1 MKQIKQEGKNMKLK
15 RTIAA
20 ILAFLALASFAG
32 CRKDKKDD
40 PASTSAGAV
49 AAETSENETE
59 TEAQAETETSTEAAG
74 KTKESS
80 TAKQTG
86 VRKNEKKYP
95 RYYIGIDSD
104 VWNHWTEYKV
114 RRVYAEH
121 LKKVSISN
129 GEYEFDRFGNVTYYL
144 SYDGNNTDEN
154 SDSYKKEY
162 DYNSDGTVKTE
173 RIYYYDAF
181 SITVNYEY
189 DSQKRV
195 IREIRFIGEN
205 LQDSR
210 VIDYTFNAAGLLI
223 SVKISDLNSKELLS
237 SLEYKYDSAGNMIES
252 TENGYEGKVSVLYE
266 KITHKYDA
274 QGNCIAEKYSV
285 KDSAPFTREYK
296 YDKNGFIIEENSS
309 FESGGTVYYYTRDK
323 YGNPLTAEMYEV
335 DSSGKKTLFYKQSY
349 TYEYGND
356 EITVNIVEVNYKP
369 NGKIDSKEDS
379 VYIFKYFENTPV
391 RSLIDNCV
399 LPNKR
404 LY

>member
-1 MKQIKQEGKNMKLK
+1 MKLK

-59 TEAQAETETSTEAAG
+59 TEVQAETETETPTETAG
-74 KTKESS
+74 ETKESS

-104 VWNHWTEYKV
+104 VWNHWSEYKS
-114 RRVYAEH
+114 RSVYTEH

-223 SVKISDLNSKELLS
+223 SVKTSDLNSKELLS

-335 DSSGKKTLFYKQSY
+335 DSSGKKTLVYKQSY

-356 EITVNIVEVNYKP
+356 EITVNMVEVNYKP
-369 NGKIDSKEDS
+369 NGKIDSKEDG

-399 LPNKR
+399 LPHA
-404 LY
+404 

>member
-1 MKQIKQEGKNMKLK
+1 MKLK

-59 TEAQAETETSTEAAG
+59 TEAQTETETPTATAG

-104 VWNHWTEYKV
+104 GWNHWSEYKS
-114 RRVYAEH
+114 RSVYTEH
-121 LKKVSISN
+121 LKKASISN

-162 DYNSDGTVKTE
+162 DYNGDGTVKTE
-173 RIYYYDAF
+173 RIYF
-181 SITVNYEY
+181 GGELSITVNYEY

-195 IREIRFIGEN
+195 IREIRFTGEN
-205 LQDSR
+205 PQDSY
-210 VIDYTFNAAGLLI
+210 VTDYTFNAAGLLI
-223 SVKISDLNSKELLS
+223 SVKTSDLNSKKLLS

-252 TENGYEGKVSVLYE
+252 TENVYEGKVSVLYK

-274 QGNCIAEKYSV
+274 QGNCIAEKYSG
-285 KDSAPFTREYK
+285 KDSASFTIEYK
-296 YDKNGFIIEENSS
+296 YDKDGFIIEENSS
-309 FESGGTVYYYTRDK
+309 SESGDTIYYYTRDK
-323 YGNPLTAEMYEV
+323 YGNPLTAEMYDV
-335 DSSGKKTLFYKQSY
+335 DSSGKKTLVYKQSY

-399 LPNKR
+399 LPHA
-404 LY
+404 

>member
-1 MKQIKQEGKNMKLK
+1 MKLK

-59 TEAQAETETSTEAAG
+59 TEVQAETEMETPTEAAG

-104 VWNHWTEYKV
+104 VWNHWSEYKS
-114 RRVYAEH
+114 RSVYAEH
-121 LKKVSISN
+121 LKKASISN

-223 SVKISDLNSKELLS
+223 SVKTSDLNSKELLS

-356 EITVNIVEVNYKP
+356 EITVNMVEVRYKP

-399 LPNKR
+399 LPHA
-404 LY
+404 

>member
-1 MKQIKQEGKNMKLK
+1 MKLK

-59 TEAQAETETSTEAAG
+59 TEVQAETEMETSTEAAG

-104 VWNHWTEYKV
+104 VWNHWSEYKS
-114 RRVYAEH
+114 RSVYTEH
-121 LKKVSISN
+121 LKKASISN

-223 SVKISDLNSKELLS
+223 SVKTSDLNSKELLS

-356 EITVNIVEVNYKP
+356 EITVNMVEVRYKP

-399 LPNKR
+399 LPHA
-404 LY
+404 

>member
-1 MKQIKQEGKNMKLK
+1 MKLK

-59 TEAQAETETSTEAAG
+59 TEVQAETETETSTEAAG

-104 VWNHWTEYKV
+104 VWNHWSEYKS
-114 RRVYAEH
+114 RSVYTEH
-121 LKKVSISN
+121 LKKASISN

-223 SVKISDLNSKELLS
+223 SVKTSDLNSKELLS

-335 DSSGKKTLFYKQSY
+335 DSSGKKTLVYKQSY

-356 EITVNIVEVNYKP
+356 EITVNMVEVRYKP
-369 NGKIDSKEDS
+369 NGKNDSKEDS

-399 LPNKR
+399 FPHA
-404 LY
+404 

>member
-1 MKQIKQEGKNMKLK
+1 MKLK

-59 TEAQAETETSTEAAG
+59 TEAETEMETSTEAAG

-104 VWNHWTEYKV
+104 VWNHWSEYKS
-114 RRVYAEH
+114 RSVYTEH

-223 SVKISDLNSKELLS
+223 SVKTSDLNSKELLS

-335 DSSGKKTLFYKQSY
+335 DSSGKKTLVYKQSY

-356 EITVNIVEVNYKP
+356 EITVNMVEVNYKP

-399 LPNKR
+399 FPHA
-404 LY
+404 

>member
-1 MKQIKQEGKNMKLK
+1 MKLK

-59 TEAQAETETSTEAAG
+59 TEVQAETEMETSTEAAG

-104 VWNHWTEYKV
+104 VWNHWSEYKS
-114 RRVYAEH
+114 RSVYTEH

-210 VIDYTFNAAGLLI
+210 VIDYIFNAAGLLI
-223 SVKISDLNSKELLS
+223 SAKTSDLNSKELLS

-285 KDSAPFTREYK
+285 KDSAPFTIEYK
-296 YDKNGFIIEENSS
+296 YDKNGFIIEENVSS
-309 FESGGTVYYYTRDK
+309 ESGGTVYYYTRDK

-335 DSSGKKTLFYKQSY
+335 DSSGKKTLVYKQSY

-356 EITVNIVEVNYKP
+356 EITVNMVEVRYKP

-399 LPNKR
+399 LPHA
-404 LY
+404 

>member
-1 MKQIKQEGKNMKLK
+1 MKLK

-59 TEAQAETETSTEAAG
+59 TEAQTETETPTATAG

-104 VWNHWTEYKV
+104 GWNHWSEYKS
-114 RRVYAEH
+114 RSVYTEH
-121 LKKVSISN
+121 LKKASISN

-162 DYNSDGTVKTE
+162 DYNGDGTVKTE
-173 RIYYYDAF
+173 RIYF
-181 SITVNYEY
+181 GGELSITVNYEY

-195 IREIRFIGEN
+195 IREIRFTGEN
-205 LQDSR
+205 PQDSY
-210 VIDYTFNAAGLLI
+210 VTDYTFNAAGLLI
-223 SVKISDLNSKELLS
+223 SVKTSDLNSKKLLS

-252 TENGYEGKVSVLYE
+252 TENVYEGKVSVLYK

-274 QGNCIAEKYSV
+274 QGNCIAEKYSG
-285 KDSAPFTREYK
+285 KDSASFTIEYK
-296 YDKNGFIIEENSS
+296 YDKDGFIIEENSS
-309 FESGGTVYYYTRDK
+309 SESGDTIYYYTRDK
-323 YGNPLTAEMYEV
+323 YGNPLTAEMYDV

-399 LPNKR
+399 LPHA
-404 LY
+404 

>member
-1 MKQIKQEGKNMKLK
+1 MKLK

-59 TEAQAETETSTEAAG
+59 TEVQAETEMETPTEAAG

-104 VWNHWTEYKV
+104 VWNHWSEYKS
-114 RRVYAEH
+114 RSVYTEH
-121 LKKVSISN
+121 LKKASISN

-223 SVKISDLNSKELLS
+223 SVKTSDLNSKELLS

-356 EITVNIVEVNYKP
+356 EITVNMVEVRYKP

-399 LPNKR
+399 LPHA
-404 LY
+404 

>member
-1 MKQIKQEGKNMKLK
+1 MKLK

-59 TEAQAETETSTEAAG
+59 TEAQTETETPTATAG

-104 VWNHWTEYKV
+104 GWNHWSEYKS
-114 RRVYAEH
+114 RSVYTEH
-121 LKKVSISN
+121 LKKASISN

-162 DYNSDGTVKTE
+162 DYNGDGTVKTE
-173 RIYYYDAF
+173 RIYF
-181 SITVNYEY
+181 GGELSITVNYEY

-195 IREIRFIGEN
+195 IREIRFTGEN
-205 LQDSR
+205 PQDSY
-210 VIDYTFNAAGLLI
+210 VTDYTFNAAGLLI
-223 SVKISDLNSKELLS
+223 SVKTSDLNSKKLLS

-252 TENGYEGKVSVLYE
+252 TENVYEGKVSVLYK

-274 QGNCIAEKYSV
+274 QGNCIAEKYSG
-285 KDSAPFTREYK
+285 KDSASFTIEYK
-296 YDKNGFIIEENSS
+296 YDKDGFIIEENSS
-309 FESGGTVYYYTRDK
+309 SESGDTIYYYTRDK
-323 YGNPLTAEMYEV
+323 YGNPLTAEMCDV

-399 LPNKR
+399 LPHA
-404 LY
+404 

>member
-1 MKQIKQEGKNMKLK
+1 MKLK

-59 TEAQAETETSTEAAG
+59 TEVQAETEMETSTEAAG

-104 VWNHWTEYKV
+104 VLNHWSEYKS
-114 RRVYAEH
+114 RSVYTEH
-121 LKKVSISN
+121 LKKASISN

-223 SVKISDLNSKELLS
+223 SVKTSDLNSKELLL

-356 EITVNIVEVNYKP
+356 EITVNIVEVRYKP
-369 NGKIDSKEDS
+369 NGKNDSKEDS

-399 LPNKR
+399 LPHA
-404 LY
+404 

>member
-59 TEAQAETETSTEAAG
+59 TEVQAETEMETSTEAAG

-104 VWNHWTEYKV
+104 VWNHWSEYKS
-114 RRVYAEH
+114 RSVYTEH

-223 SVKISDLNSKELLS
+223 SVKTSDLNSKELLS

-335 DSSGKKTLFYKQSY
+335 DSSGKKTLVYKQSY

-356 EITVNIVEVNYKP
+356 EITVNMVEVNYKP

-399 LPNKR
+399 FPHA
-404 LY
+404 

>member
-1 MKQIKQEGKNMKLK
+1 MKLK

-59 TEAQAETETSTEAAG
+59 TEVQAETEMETSTEAAG

-104 VWNHWTEYKV
+104 VWNHWSEYKS
-114 RRVYAEH
+114 RSVYTEH
-121 LKKVSISN
+121 LKKASISN

-223 SVKISDLNSKELLS
+223 SVKTSDLNSKELLS

-335 DSSGKKTLFYKQSY
+335 DSSGKKTLVYKQSY

-356 EITVNIVEVNYKP
+356 EITVNIVAVNYKP

-399 LPNKR
+399 LPHA
-404 LY
+404 

>member
-1 MKQIKQEGKNMKLK
+1 MKFK

-49 AAETSENETE
+49 ATETSENETE
-59 TEAQAETETSTEAAG
+59 TEVQAETEMETSTEAAG

-104 VWNHWTEYKV
+104 VWNHWSEYKS
-114 RRVYAEH
+114 RSVYTEH
-121 LKKVSISN
+121 LKKASISN
-129 GEYEFDRFGNVTYYL
+129 EEYEFDRFGNVTYYL

-162 DYNSDGTVKTE
+162 DYNGDGTVKTE
-173 RIYYYDAF
+173 RIYF
-181 SITVNYEY
+181 GGELSITVNYEY

-195 IREIRFIGEN
+195 IREIRFTGEN
-205 LQDSR
+205 HQDSY
-210 VIDYTFNAAGLLI
+210 VTDYTFNAAGLLI
-223 SVKISDLNSKELLS
+223 SVKISDLNSKKLLS

-252 TENGYEGKVSVLYE
+252 TENVYEGKVSVLYK

-274 QGNCIAEKYSV
+274 QGNCIAEKYSG
-285 KDSAPFTREYK
+285 KDPASFTIEYK
-296 YDKNGFIIEENSS
+296 YDKDGFIIEENSS
-309 FESGGTVYYYTRDK
+309 SESGDTIYYYTRDK
-323 YGNPLTAEMYEV
+323 YGNPLTAEMYDV
-335 DSSGKKTLFYKQSY
+335 DSSGKKTLVYKQSY

-356 EITVNIVEVNYKP
+356 EITVNIVAVNYKP

-399 LPNKR
+399 LPHA
-404 LY
+404 

>member
-1 MKQIKQEGKNMKLK
+1 MKLK

-59 TEAQAETETSTEAAG
+59 TEAQAETETPTETAG

-86 VRKNEKKYP
+86 IRKNEKKYP
-95 RYYIGIDSD
+95 RYYIGIDSL

-121 LKKVSISN
+121 LKKASVYN
-129 GEYEFDRFGNVTYYL
+129 EEYEFDRFGNVTRCL
-144 SYDGNNTDEN
+144 SYFGKKADEN
-154 SDSYKKEY
+154 SESYKSKY

-173 RIYYYDAF
+173 TYYCEDF
-181 SITVNYEY
+181 SETVNYEY

-195 IREIRFIGEN
+195 IREIRFTSEN
-205 LQDSR
+205 PQDSC
-210 VIDYTFNAAGLLI
+210 VTDYTFNAAGFLI
-223 SVKISDLNSKELLS
+223 SVKTSDLNSKELLS

-252 TENGYEGKVSVLYE
+252 TENVYEGKVLVSYE

-274 QGNCIAEKYSV
+274 QGNCIAEKYSG

-296 YDKNGFIIEENSS
+296 YDKNGFVIEENDSS
-309 FESGGTVYYYTRDK
+309 ESGGSVSCYTRDK
-323 YGNPLTAEMYEV
+323 YGNPLTAEMYDV
-335 DSSGKKTLFYKQSY
+335 DSSGKKTLIDEQSY

-356 EITVNIVEVNYKP
+356 EITVNMVEVRYKP
-369 NGKIDSKEDS
+369 NGKIDSKENR
-379 VYIFKYFENTPV
+379 VCTFKYFENTPV

-399 LPNKR
+399 LPHA
-404 LY
+404 

>member
-1 MKQIKQEGKNMKLK
+1 MKLK

-59 TEAQAETETSTEAAG
+59 EEETEEGAAG
-74 KTKESS
+74 ETKESS

-104 VWNHWTEYKV
+104 VWNHWSEYKS
-114 RRVYAEH
+114 RSVYTEH
-121 LKKVSISN
+121 LKKASISN

-162 DYNSDGTVKTE
+162 DYNGDGTVKTE

-210 VIDYTFNAAGLLI
+210 VIDYIFNAAGLLI
-223 SVKISDLNSKELLS
+223 SAKTSDLNSKELLS

-335 DSSGKKTLFYKQSY
+335 DSSGKKTLVYKQSY

-356 EITVNIVEVNYKP
+356 EITVNMVEVRYKP
-369 NGKIDSKEDS
+369 NGKNDSKEDS

-399 LPNKR
+399 FPHA
-404 LY
+404 

>member
-1 MKQIKQEGKNMKLK
+1 MKLK

-32 CRKDKKDD
+32 CKKDKKDD

-59 TEAQAETETSTEAAG
+59 TESQAETETETSTEAAG

-95 RYYIGIDSD
+95 RYYIGIDSV

-121 LKKVSISN
+121 LKKASVYN
-129 GEYEFDRFGNVTYYL
+129 EEYEFDRFGNVTRCL
-144 SYDGNNTDEN
+144 SYFGKKADEN
-154 SDSYKKEY
+154 SESYKSKY
-162 DYNSDGTVKTE
+162 DYNSDGTVKKTE
-173 RIYYYDAF
+173 TYYDEDF
-181 SITVNYEY
+181 SETVNYEY

-195 IREIRFIGEN
+195 IREIRFTSEN
-205 LQDSR
+205 PQDSC
-210 VIDYTFNAAGLLI
+210 VTDYTFNAAGLLI
-223 SVKISDLNSKELLS
+223 SVKTADLNSKELLS

-252 TENGYEGKVSVLYE
+252 TENVYEGKVSVFYE

-274 QGNCIAEKYSV
+274 RGNCIAEKYSR
-285 KDSAPFTREYK
+285 KYSAPFTREYK
-296 YDKNGFIIEENSS
+296 YDKNGFVIEENDSS
-309 FESGGTVYYYTRDK
+309 ESGGSVYYYTRDK
-323 YGNPLTAEMYEV
+323 YGNPLTAEIYEV
-335 DSSGKKTLFYKQSY
+335 GSSGKKTLIDEQSY

-356 EITVNIVEVNYKP
+356 EITVNMVEVRYKP
-369 NGKIDSKEDS
+369 NGKIDSKENR
-379 VYIFKYFENTPV
+379 VCTFKYFENTPV
-391 RSLIDNCV
+391 RPLIDNCV
-399 LPNKR
+399 LPHA
-404 LY
+404 

>member
-1 MKQIKQEGKNMKLK
+1 MKLK

-59 TEAQAETETSTEAAG
+59 TEAQTETETPTATAG

-104 VWNHWTEYKV
+104 GWNHWSEYKS
-114 RRVYAEH
+114 RSVYTEH
-121 LKKVSISN
+121 LKKASISN

-162 DYNSDGTVKTE
+162 DYNGDGTVKTE
-173 RIYYYDAF
+173 RIYF
-181 SITVNYEY
+181 GGELSITVNYEY

-195 IREIRFIGEN
+195 IREIRFTGEN
-205 LQDSR
+205 PQDSY
-210 VIDYTFNAAGLLI
+210 VTDYTFNAAGLLI
-223 SVKISDLNSKELLS
+223 SVKTSDLNSKKLLS

-252 TENGYEGKVSVLYE
+252 TENVYEGKVSVLYK

-274 QGNCIAEKYSV
+274 QGNCIAEKYSG

-335 DSSGKKTLFYKQSY
+335 DSSGKKTLVYKQSY

-356 EITVNIVEVNYKP
+356 EITVNIVAVNYKP

-399 LPNKR
+399 LPHA
-404 LY
+404 

>member
-1 MKQIKQEGKNMKLK
+1 MKLK

-32 CRKDKKDD
+32 CKKDKKDD

-59 TEAQAETETSTEAAG
+59 TEAQTETETPTATAG

-104 VWNHWTEYKV
+104 GWNHWSEYKS
-114 RRVYAEH
+114 RSVYTEH
-121 LKKVSISN
+121 LKKASISN

-162 DYNSDGTVKTE
+162 DYNGDGTVKTE
-173 RIYYYDAF
+173 RIYF
-181 SITVNYEY
+181 GGELSITVNYEY

-195 IREIRFIGEN
+195 IREIRFTGEN
-205 LQDSR
+205 PQDSY
-210 VIDYTFNAAGLLI
+210 VTDYTFNAAGLLI
-223 SVKISDLNSKELLS
+223 SVKTSDLNSKKLLS

-252 TENGYEGKVSVLYE
+252 TENVYEGKVSVLYK

-274 QGNCIAEKYSV
+274 QGNCIAEKYSG
-285 KDSAPFTREYK
+285 KDSASFTIEYK
-296 YDKNGFIIEENSS
+296 YDKDGFIIEENSS
-309 FESGGTVYYYTRDK
+309 SESGGTIYYYTRDK
-323 YGNPLTAEMYEV
+323 YGNPLTAEMYDV

-399 LPNKR
+399 LPHA
-404 LY
+404 

>member
-1 MKQIKQEGKNMKLK
+1 MKLK

-40 PASTSAGAV
+40 PASTSAGVV

-59 TEAQAETETSTEAAG
+59 TEVQAETEMETSTEAAG

-104 VWNHWTEYKV
+104 VWNHWSEYKG
-114 RRVYAEH
+114 RSVYAEH
-121 LKKVSISN
+121 LKKASISN
-129 GEYEFDRFGNVTYYL
+129 EEYEFDRFGNVTYYL

-223 SVKISDLNSKELLS
+223 SVKTSDLNSKELLS

-335 DSSGKKTLFYKQSY
+335 DSSGKKTLVYKQSY

-356 EITVNIVEVNYKP
+356 EITVNMVEVNYKP
-369 NGKIDSKEDS
+369 NGKIDSKEDG

-399 LPNKR
+399 LPHA
-404 LY
+404 

>member
-1 MKQIKQEGKNMKLK
+1 MKLK

-32 CRKDKKDD
+32 CKKDKKDD

-59 TEAQAETETSTEAAG
+59 TESQAETETETETSTEAAG

-95 RYYIGIDSD
+95 RYYIGIDSV

-121 LKKVSISN
+121 LKKASVYN
-129 GEYEFDRFGNVTYYL
+129 EEYEFDRFGNVTRCL
-144 SYDGNNTDEN
+144 SYFGKKADEN
-154 SDSYKKEY
+154 SESYKSKY
-162 DYNSDGTVKTE
+162 DYNSDGTVKKTE
-173 RIYYYDAF
+173 TYYDEDF
-181 SITVNYEY
+181 SETVNYEY

-195 IREIRFIGEN
+195 IREIRFTSEN
-205 LQDSR
+205 PQDSC
-210 VIDYTFNAAGLLI
+210 VTDYTFNAAGLLI
-223 SVKISDLNSKELLS
+223 SVKTADLNSKELLS

-252 TENGYEGKVSVLYE
+252 TENVYEGKVSVFYE

-274 QGNCIAEKYSV
+274 RGNCIAEKYSR
-285 KDSAPFTREYK
+285 KYSAPFTREYK
-296 YDKNGFIIEENSS
+296 YDKNGFVIEENDSS
-309 FESGGTVYYYTRDK
+309 ESGGSVYYYTRDK
-323 YGNPLTAEMYEV
+323 YGNPLTAEIYEV
-335 DSSGKKTLFYKQSY
+335 GSSGKKTLIDEQSY

-356 EITVNIVEVNYKP
+356 EITVNMVEVRYKP

-399 LPNKR
+399 LPHA
-404 LY
+404 

>member
-1 MKQIKQEGKNMKLK
+1 MKLK

-59 TEAQAETETSTEAAG
+59 TEAQTETETPTATAG

-104 VWNHWTEYKV
+104 GWNHWSEYKS
-114 RRVYAEH
+114 RSVYTEH
-121 LKKVSISN
+121 LKKASISN

-223 SVKISDLNSKELLS
+223 SVKTSDLNSKELLS

-252 TENGYEGKVSVLYE
+252 TENGYGGKVSVLYE

-399 LPNKR
+399 LPHA
-404 LY
+404 

>member
-1 MKQIKQEGKNMKLK
+1 MKLK

-59 TEAQAETETSTEAAG
+59 TEVQAETEMETSTEAAG

-104 VWNHWTEYKV
+104 VWNHWSEYKS
-114 RRVYAEH
+114 RSVYTEH

-210 VIDYTFNAAGLLI
+210 VIDYIFNAAGLLI
-223 SVKISDLNSKELLS
+223 SVKTSDLNSKELLS

-335 DSSGKKTLFYKQSY
+335 DSSGKKTLVYKQSY

-356 EITVNIVEVNYKP
+356 EITVNMVEVNYKP

-399 LPNKR
+399 FPHA
-404 LY
+404 

>member
-1 MKQIKQEGKNMKLK
+1 MKLK

-59 TEAQAETETSTEAAG
+59 TEAQAETETSTETAG
-74 KTKESS
+74 ETKESI

-95 RYYIGIDSD
+95 RYYIGIDSL

-121 LKKVSISN
+121 LKKASVYN
-129 GEYEFDRFGNVTYYL
+129 EEYEFDRFGNVTRCL
-144 SYDGNNTDEN
+144 SYFGKKADEN
-154 SDSYKKEY
+154 SESYKSKY
-162 DYNSDGTVKTE
+162 DYNSDGTVKKTE
-173 RIYYYDAF
+173 TYYDEDF
-181 SITVNYEY
+181 SETVNYEY

-195 IREIRFIGEN
+195 IREIRFTSEN
-205 LQDSR
+205 PQDSC
-210 VIDYTFNAAGLLI
+210 VTDYTFNAAGLLI
-223 SVKISDLNSKELLS
+223 SVKTADLNSKELLS

-252 TENGYEGKVSVLYE
+252 TENVYEGKVSVFYE

-274 QGNCIAEKYSV
+274 RGNCIAEKYSR
-285 KDSAPFTREYK
+285 KYSAPFTREYK
-296 YDKNGFIIEENSS
+296 YDKNGFVIEENDSS
-309 FESGGTVYYYTRDK
+309 ESGGSVSYYTRDK
-323 YGNPLTAEMYEV
+323 YGNPLTAEIYEV
-335 DSSGKKTLFYKQSY
+335 GSSGKKTLIDEQSY

-356 EITVNIVEVNYKP
+356 EITVNMVEVRYKP

-399 LPNKR
+399 LPHA
-404 LY
+404 

>member
-1 MKQIKQEGKNMKLK
+1 MKLK

-59 TEAQAETETSTEAAG
+59 TEAQTETQTETGTPTETAG
-74 KTKESS
+74 ETKESS

-95 RYYIGIDSD
+95 RYYIGIDSL

-121 LKKVSISN
+121 LKKASVYN
-129 GEYEFDRFGNVTYYL
+129 EEYEFDRFGNVTRCL
-144 SYDGNNTDEN
+144 SYFGKKADEN
-154 SDSYKKEY
+154 SESYKSKY
-162 DYNSDGTVKTE
+162 DYNSDGTVKKTE
-173 RIYYYDAF
+173 TYYDEDF
-181 SITVNYEY
+181 SATVNYEY

-195 IREIRFIGEN
+195 IREIRFTSEN
-205 LQDSR
+205 PQDSC
-210 VIDYTFNAAGLLI
+210 VTDYTFNAEGLLI
-223 SVKISDLNSKELLS
+223 SVKTSYLNSKELLS

-252 TENGYEGKVSVLYE
+252 TEYEGKVSVFYE

-274 QGNCIAEKYSV
+274 QGNCIAENYSR
-285 KDSAPFTREYK
+285 KDSAPLTREYK
-296 YDKNGFIIEENSS
+296 YDKNGFVIEENDSS
-309 FESGGTVYYYTRDK
+309 ESGGSVSYYTRDK
-323 YGNPLTAEMYEV
+323 YGNPLTAEMYDV
-335 DSSGKKTLFYKQSY
+335 DSSGKKTLIDEQSY

-356 EITVNIVEVNYKP
+356 EITVNMVEVRYKP
-369 NGKIDSKEDS
+369 NGKIDSKENR
-379 VYIFKYFENTPV
+379 VCTFKYFENTPV
-391 RSLIDNCV
+391 RHLIDNCV
-399 LPNKR
+399 LPHA
-404 LY
+404 

>member
-59 TEAQAETETSTEAAG
+59 TEVQAETEMETSTEAAG

-104 VWNHWTEYKV
+104 VWNHWSEYKG
-114 RRVYAEH
+114 RSVYAEH
-121 LKKVSISN
+121 LKKASISN
-129 GEYEFDRFGNVTYYL
+129 EEYEFDRFGNVTYYL

-223 SVKISDLNSKELLS
+223 SVKTSDLNSKELLS

-335 DSSGKKTLFYKQSY
+335 DSSGKKTLVYKQSY

-356 EITVNIVEVNYKP
+356 EITVNMVEVNYKP
-369 NGKIDSKEDS
+369 NGKIDSKEDG

-399 LPNKR
+399 LPHA
-404 LY
+404 

>member
-1 MKQIKQEGKNMKLK
+1 MKLK

-59 TEAQAETETSTEAAG
+59 TEVQAETEMETSTEAAG

-104 VWNHWTEYKV
+104 VWNHWSEYKS
-114 RRVYAEH
+114 RSVYTEH
-121 LKKVSISN
+121 LKKASISN

-223 SVKISDLNSKELLS
+223 SVKTSDLNSKELLS

-335 DSSGKKTLFYKQSY
+335 DSSGKKTLVYKQSY

-356 EITVNIVEVNYKP
+356 EITVNMVEVRYKP
-369 NGKIDSKEDS
+369 NGKNDSKEDS

-399 LPNKR
+399 FPHA
-404 LY
+404 

>member
-1 MKQIKQEGKNMKLK
+1 MKLK

-59 TEAQAETETSTEAAG
+59 TESQAETETETSTEAAG

-95 RYYIGIDSD
+95 RYYIGIDSV

-121 LKKVSISN
+121 LKKASVYN
-129 GEYEFDRFGNVTYYL
+129 EEYEFDRFGNVTRCL
-144 SYDGNNTDEN
+144 SYFGKKADEN
-154 SDSYKKEY
+154 SESYKSKY
-162 DYNSDGTVKTE
+162 DYNSDGTVKKTE
-173 RIYYYDAF
+173 TYYDEDF
-181 SITVNYEY
+181 SETVNYEY

-195 IREIRFIGEN
+195 IREIRFTSEN
-205 LQDSR
+205 PQDSC
-210 VIDYTFNAAGLLI
+210 VTDYTFNAAGLLI
-223 SVKISDLNSKELLS
+223 SVKTADLNSKELLS

-252 TENGYEGKVSVLYE
+252 TENVYEGKVSVFYE

-274 QGNCIAEKYSV
+274 RGNCIAEKYSR
-285 KDSAPFTREYK
+285 KYSAPFTREYK
-296 YDKNGFIIEENSS
+296 YDKNGFVIEENDSS
-309 FESGGTVYYYTRDK
+309 ESGGSVYYYTRDK
-323 YGNPLTAEMYEV
+323 YGNPLTAEIYEV
-335 DSSGKKTLFYKQSY
+335 GSSGKKTLIDEQSY

-356 EITVNIVEVNYKP
+356 EITVNMVEVRYKP
-369 NGKIDSKEDS
+369 NGKIDSKENR
-379 VYIFKYFENTPV
+379 VCTFKYFENTPV
-391 RSLIDNCV
+391 RPLIDNCV
-399 LPNKR
+399 LPHA
-404 LY
+404 

>member
-1 MKQIKQEGKNMKLK
+1 MKLK

-59 TEAQAETETSTEAAG
+59 TEAQTETETPTATAG

-104 VWNHWTEYKV
+104 VWNHWSEYKS
-114 RRVYAEH
+114 RSVYTEH

-210 VIDYTFNAAGLLI
+210 VIDYIFNAAGLLI
-223 SVKISDLNSKELLS
+223 SAKTSDLNSKELLS

-335 DSSGKKTLFYKQSY
+335 DSSGKKTLVYKQSY

-356 EITVNIVEVNYKP
+356 EITINMVEVRYKP
-369 NGKIDSKEDS
+369 NGKNDSKEDS

-399 LPNKR
+399 FPHA
-404 LY
+404 

>member
-1 MKQIKQEGKNMKLK
+1 MKLK

-59 TEAQAETETSTEAAG
+59 TEVQAETEMETSTEAAG

-104 VWNHWTEYKV
+104 VWNHWSEYKS
-114 RRVYAEH
+114 RSVYTEH
-121 LKKVSISN
+121 LKKASISN

-223 SVKISDLNSKELLS
+223 SVKTSDLNSKELLS

-335 DSSGKKTLFYKQSY
+335 DSSGKKTLVYKQSY

-399 LPNKR
+399 LPHA
-404 LY
+404 

>member
-59 TEAQAETETSTEAAG
+59 TEVQAETEMETSTEAAG

-104 VWNHWTEYKV
+104 VWNHWSEYKS
-114 RRVYAEH
+114 RSVYTEH
-121 LKKVSISN
+121 LKKASISN

-210 VIDYTFNAAGLLI
+210 VIDYIFNAAGLLI
-223 SVKISDLNSKELLS
+223 SAKTSDLNSKELLS

-335 DSSGKKTLFYKQSY
+335 DSSGKKTLVYKQSY

-356 EITVNIVEVNYKP
+356 EITINMVEVRYKP
-369 NGKIDSKEDS
+369 NGKNDSKEDS

-399 LPNKR
+399 FPHA
-404 LY
+404 

>member
-1 MKQIKQEGKNMKLK
+1 MKLK

-20 ILAFLALASFAG
+20 ILAFLALASLRG
-32 CRKDKKDD
+32 MQEGQKDD

-59 TEAQAETETSTEAAG
+59 TEAQAETETSTETAG
-74 KTKESS
+74 ETKESI

-86 VRKNEKKYP
+86 VRKNEKISPILY
-95 RYYIGIDSD
+95 RDRQRCLESL
-104 VWNHWTEYKV
+104 E
-114 RRVYAEH
+114 RVQKPQCLYRTPEKA
-121 LKKVSISN
+121 SISN

-144 SYDGNNTDEN
+144 SDDGNNTDEN

-223 SVKISDLNSKELLS
+223 SVKTSDLNSKELLS

-252 TENGYEGKVSVLYE
+252 TENGYEGKVSVLYA

-274 QGNCIAEKYSV
+274 QETAL
-285 KDSAPFTREYK
+285 P
-296 YDKNGFIIEENSS
+296 KNI
-309 FESGGTVYYYTRDK
+309 
-323 YGNPLTAEMYEV
+323 P
-335 DSSGKKTLFYKQSY
+335 
-349 TYEYGND
+349 
-356 EITVNIVEVNYKP
+356 
-369 NGKIDSKEDS
+369 
-379 VYIFKYFENTPV
+379 
-391 RSLIDNCV
+391 
-399 LPNKR
+399 
-404 LY
+404 

>member
-1 MKQIKQEGKNMKLK
+1 MKLK

-59 TEAQAETETSTEAAG
+59 TEVQAETEMETSTEAAG

-104 VWNHWTEYKV
+104 VWNHWSEYKS
-114 RRVYAEH
+114 RSVYTEH

-223 SVKISDLNSKELLS
+223 SVKTSDLNSKELLS

-356 EITVNIVEVNYKP
+356 EITVNMVEVNYKP
-369 NGKIDSKEDS
+369 NGKIDSKENS

-399 LPNKR
+399 FPHA
-404 LY
+404 

>member
-1 MKQIKQEGKNMKLK
+1 MKLK

-59 TEAQAETETSTEAAG
+59 TEAQAETGTPTETAG

-86 VRKNEKKYP
+86 IRKNEKKYP
-95 RYYIGIDSD
+95 RYYIGIDSL

-121 LKKVSISN
+121 LKKASVYN
-129 GEYEFDRFGNVTYYL
+129 EEYEFDRFGNVTRCL
-144 SYDGNNTDEN
+144 SYFGKKADEN
-154 SDSYKKEY
+154 SESYKSKY

-173 RIYYYDAF
+173 TYYCEDF
-181 SITVNYEY
+181 SETVNYEY

-195 IREIRFIGEN
+195 IREIRFTSEN
-205 LQDSR
+205 PQDSC
-210 VIDYTFNAAGLLI
+210 VTDYTFNAAGLLV
-223 SVKISDLNSKELLS
+223 SVKTSDLNSKELLS

-252 TENGYEGKVSVLYE
+252 TENVYEGKVLVSYE

-274 QGNCIAEKYSV
+274 QGNCIAEKYSG

-296 YDKNGFIIEENSS
+296 YDKNGFVIEENDSS
-309 FESGGTVYYYTRDK
+309 ESGGSVSCYTRDK
-323 YGNPLTAEMYEV
+323 YGNPLTAEMYDV
-335 DSSGKKTLFYKQSY
+335 DSSGKKTLIDEQSY

-356 EITVNIVEVNYKP
+356 EITVNMVEVRYKP
-369 NGKIDSKEDS
+369 NGKIDSKENR
-379 VYIFKYFENTPV
+379 VCTFKYFENTPV

-399 LPNKR
+399 LPHA
-404 LY
+404 